1 MDSSDKMASGQ
12 WKYKEKTKA
21 KIRDLIFYLGEDWI
35 DYGAIGNDLIIEKYK
50 NEATSAYQ
58 PKKCHVCNKY
68 WHVILDTNNHKKSK
82 EYLRTSIFGS
92 SPAIKEKCWKC

>member
-50 NEATSAYQ
+50 EINES
-58 PKKCHVCNKY
+58 
-68 WHVILDTNNHKKSK
+68 
-82 EYLRTSIFGS
+82 F
-92 SPAIKEKCWKC
+92 